1 MEVENADDM
10 MKAME
15 DTPLSMRGYSTAAME
30 SISTVLKP
38 SSSASSG
45 LPPHPPRPGKPK
57 KKQEKADKGDK
68 AKQQPEGNQPKH
80 AEQEADEVEEK
91 TPLEI
96 ARVLK
101 KEVAEEAAESL
112 KYAYAI
118 EQMDVAAGPE
128 SGAQPTR
135 EHSIDASMI
144 GETAVRGNG
153 SLGNR
158 SLAV

>member
-1 MEVENADDM
+1 M
-10 MKAME
+10 
-15 DTPLSMRGYSTAAME
+15 SMRGYSTAAME
-30 SISTVLKP
+30 SISTALKP

-45 LPPHPPRPGKPK
+45 LPPPPPPPGKTKQK
-57 KKQEKADKGDK
+57 KEKADKGDK
-68 AKQQPEGNQPKH
+68 AKQQPEGNEPKPD
-80 AEQEADEVEEK
+80 EQEADQVEEK

-101 KEVAEEAAESL
+101 KEVVEEAAESL

-118 EQMDVAAGPE
+118 ELMDVAADPE
-128 SGAQPTR
+128 RGAQPIR
-135 EHSIDASMI
+135 EHSIGASML
-144 GETAVRGNG
+144 GETAARENG